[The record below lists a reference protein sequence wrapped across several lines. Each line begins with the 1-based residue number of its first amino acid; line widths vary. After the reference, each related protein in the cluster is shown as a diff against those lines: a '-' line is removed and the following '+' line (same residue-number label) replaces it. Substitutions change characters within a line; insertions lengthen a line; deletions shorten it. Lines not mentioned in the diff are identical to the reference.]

1 MDSTVLRK
9 RLSTFKTSKGSL
21 TKVSDDLLF
30 DIIRAWEAW
39 TGTSTD
45 LAKELGVNVK
55 QVSFLVRKAKKL
67 QREGKFP
74 ESEFKEIKV
83 ESSALNSML
92 AGGPCGIE
100 IAWDQGKIIRF
111 SQVEQLVD
119 FLRAV
124 GASCTASACPPKK
137 VA

>member
-1 MDSTVLRK
+1 MDNTVLRK
-9 RLSTFKTSKGSL
+9 RLSTFKTSSGSL
-21 TKVSDDLLF
+21 IKVSDDLLF
-30 DIIRAWEAW
+30 DVIRAWEAW

-67 QREGKFP
+67 QREGRFP
-74 ESEFKEIKV
+74 ESEFKEIKI
-83 ESSALNSML
+83 ESSSVAQFSRD
-92 AGGPCGIE
+92 PCGIE
-100 IAWDQGKIIRF
+100 LAWDQGKIIRF

-119 FLRAV
+119 FL
-124 GASCTASACPPKK
+124 KK

>member
-1 MDSTVLRK
+1 MDNTVLRK
-9 RLSTFKTSKGSL
+9 RLSTFKTSGGSL
-21 TKVSDDLLF
+21 IKVSDDLLF
-30 DIIRAWEAW
+30 DVIRAWEAW
-39 TGTSTD
+39 TGTSTE

-67 QREGKFP
+67 QREGRFP
-74 ESEFKEIKV
+74 ESEFKEIKI
-83 ESSALNSML
+83 EPSSVVAPFS
-92 AGGPCGIE
+92 GGPCGIE

-119 FLRAV
+119 FL
-124 GASCTASACPPKK
+124 KK

>member
-1 MDSTVLRK
+1 MENAILKK
-9 RLSTFKTSKGSL
+9 RLSTFKGSKGNL
-21 TKVSDDLLF
+21 IKVSDDLLF
-30 DIIRAWEAW
+30 DVIRGWEAW

-45 LAKELGVNVK
+45 LARELGVHVK
-55 QVSFLVRKAKKL
+55 QLAFIVRKAKRL

-83 ESSALNSML
+83 ESGVAGSF

-100 IAWDQGKIIRF
+100 IAWDNGKIIRF
-111 SQVEQLVD
+111 GQVEQLVD
-119 FLRAV
+119 FL
-124 GASCTASACPPKK
+124 KK

>member
-1 MDSTVLRK
+1 MDNTVLRK
-9 RLSTFKTSKGSL
+9 RLSTFKSSSGSL
-21 TKVSDDLLF
+21 IKVSDDLLF

-74 ESEFKEIKV
+74 ESEFKEIKI
-83 ESSALNSML
+83 ESSPTSLFS
-92 AGGPCGIE
+92 GSPCGIE
-100 IAWDQGKIIRF
+100 LAWDNGKVIRF
-111 SQVEQLVD
+111 GQVEQLVD
-119 FLRAV
+119 FL
-124 GASCTASACPPKK
+124 KK